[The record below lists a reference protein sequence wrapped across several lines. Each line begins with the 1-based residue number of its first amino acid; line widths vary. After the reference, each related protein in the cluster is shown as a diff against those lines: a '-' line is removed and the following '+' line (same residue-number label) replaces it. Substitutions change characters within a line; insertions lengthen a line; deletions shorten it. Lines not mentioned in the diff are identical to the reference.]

1 MTSFKLRFGKRTEM
15 YHVIHIMIVVIQLTS
30 APIIF
35 SVIIILKNVLKE
47 CEADKTNVTKVF
59 LRLDQNKPEIKIKML
74 KLIRKIITVLN

>member
-1 MTSFKLRFGKRTEM
+1 
-15 YHVIHIMIVVIQLTS
+15 MIVVIQLTS